1 MGRPFAGTGKPK
13 NLEELKVPR
22 QTGTMSQDLGLSSMG
37 RYKHFVHAYQHAAGE
52 LGVDVPNKVQA
63 TSWVTHRGAIG

>member
-1 MGRPFAGTGKPK
+1 MGRPFTGTGKPK
-13 NLEELKVPR
+13 DLTQLR
-22 QTGTMSQDLGLSSMG
+22 QTGTMTQDLGLSSMG

-52 LGVDVPNKVQA
+52 LGVDVPYKVQA

>member
-1 MGRPFAGTGKPK
+1 
-13 NLEELKVPR
+13 
-22 QTGTMSQDLGLSSMG
+22 MSQDLGLSSMG